1 MNKLYIFIL
10 SVLAPLGVF
19 AQEKVCLSLEDCR
32 EMALMNDP
40 YIRNSHLDILAAKAQ
55 KQEVL
60 AEYFPS
66 LRLQGFGFRA
76 LQPMIKINAVDILGD
91 NETGQFVQ
99 DVFVKL
105 SQKNGTEP
113 YFSTLEYGYGANL
126 TLTQPLYAGG
136 RIVNGNRLA
145 RLGIEASKLKR
156 EITLRTKKEE
166 IGKAYWEIVALEQK
180 RSTLNSLDSLLRE
193 LEKDVESGL
202 DAGVLTNTDLLQ
214 IKMKKNELKTGSIQL
229 DGGMKLL
236 KMNLFNAIGQ
246 PYHLLRTS
254 SGSDAPFLDDI
265 TLTDKP
271 DSLLP
276 PDNYYISEEEIAA
289 GVPERRL
296 LELMVDS
303 KKLEK
308 KMALG
313 EVLPSIGLGASYGYS
328 YTLNGRVNGTVFG
341 IASIPITD
349 WGKASRKLERLE
361 YQVEKAQNESR
372 YLRSQLLL
380 QAHQLWLD
388 LNVAWEK
395 MQVAQENVV
404 LAEAAVRDLM
414 ARFHAGMT
422 TLSEVLSAQA
432 KLSEA
437 SEGLVDSRIEY
448 SKALTEYTGRK

>member
-10 SVLAPLGVF
+10 AVLAPLGVF

-76 LQPMIKINAVDILGD
+76 LQPLIKINAVDILGD
-91 NETGQFVQ
+91 NKTGQFVQ

-156 EITLRTKKEE
+156 ESTLRTKKGE

-236 KMNLFNAIGQ
+236 KMNL
-246 PYHLLRTS
+246 L
-254 SGSDAPFLDDI
+254 
-265 TLTDKP
+265 
-271 DSLLP
+271 
-276 PDNYYISEEEIAA
+276 
-289 GVPERRL
+289 
-296 LELMVDS
+296 
-303 KKLEK
+303 KLW
-308 KMALG
+308 M
-313 EVLPSIGLGASYGYS
+313 
-328 YTLNGRVNGTVFG
+328 
-341 IASIPITD
+341 
-349 WGKASRKLERLE
+349 
-361 YQVEKAQNESR
+361 
-372 YLRSQLLL
+372 
-380 QAHQLWLD
+380 H
-388 LNVAWEK
+388 
-395 MQVAQENVV
+395 
-404 LAEAAVRDLM
+404 
-414 ARFHAGMT
+414 
-422 TLSEVLSAQA
+422 
-432 KLSEA
+432 
-437 SEGLVDSRIEY
+437 
-448 SKALTEYTGRK
+448 